1 MGKHTA
7 WVYSSGHGTVSGF
20 QGGGNEALS
29 RDFEDSQSFS
39 FCRARGSGA
48 GVGMHQGKGRGMGGG
63 GEGNDVAD
71 LNGRWLRI
79 AVTRHLHAMMIFI
92 ESRICETT

>member
-1 MGKHTA
+1 
-7 WVYSSGHGTVSGF
+7 
-20 QGGGNEALS
+20 
-29 RDFEDSQSFS
+29 
-39 FCRARGSGA
+39 
-48 GVGMHQGKGRGMGGG
+48 MHQGKQRGMGWD